1 MEQISLFAL
10 DRKLAGKILRASKF
24 LNTMSRVIP
33 WEVLRKA
40 VEPHYQGQAAT
51 GRKAMPLERM
61 LRIYFLQQ
69 WYGLSD
75 PEAED
80 AIYDRRSFQD
90 FLGLDPATDKV
101 PDETTILNFR
111 HLLEDHGLQ
120 KEFFARI
127 NAHLEKAG
135 LRLQR
140 GTIVDATLIA
150 APSST
155 KNAQKKRDPEMSS
168 TRKNNQWHFGM
179 KASIG
184 VDAQNGLVH
193 SVKTGTA
200 KTHDSRLMED
210 CLHGREEAIFG
221 DKGYAGK
228 GRKQQCR
235 TGGLYYGILD
245 KATAKAPLSQSQK
258 KRNRQL
264 SSVRSKVE
272 HPFAVIKCQWKYRK
286 VRYRGLAKNT
296 GQLFTLFGL
305 YNLFKVRRQ
314 LLQLIGA

>member
-10 DRKLAGKILRASKF
+10 DRKLSGKVLRASRF
-24 LNTMSRVIP
+24 LDSMDRVIP
-33 WEVLRKA
+33 WKSLSEA
-40 VEPHYQGQAAT
+40 IEPYYQGKTGT
-51 GRKAMPLERM
+51 GRRAMPMERM

-69 WYGLSD
+69 WYSLSD

-80 AIYDRRSFQD
+80 AIYDRRSFQQ
-90 FLGLDPATDKV
+90 FLQLDPASDKV

-111 HLLEDHGLQ
+111 HLLEEHRLQ
-120 KEFFARI
+120 EDFFARI
-127 NAHLEKAG
+127 NEHLEKAG
-135 LRLQR
+135 LQLRR

-155 KNAQKKRDPEMSS
+155 KNGQKKRDPEMSS
-168 TRKNNQWHFGM
+168 TKKNNQWHFGM

-184 VDAQNGLVH
+184 VDAQKGLVH
-193 SVKTGTA
+193 SVKTDTA

-210 CLHGREEAIFG
+210 ALFG
-221 DKGYAGK
+221 DKGYADNV
-228 GRKQQCR
+228 RKQQCR

-245 KATAKAPLSQSQK
+245 KATPKAPLSQSQK

-272 HPFAVIKCQWKYRK
+272 HPFQVLKCQWKYRK

-296 GQLFTLFGL
+296 AQLFTLFGL

-314 LLQLIGA
+314 LLKLTPA

>member
-10 DRKLAGKILRASKF
+10 DRKLSGKVLRASKF
-24 LNTMSRVIP
+24 LDSMDRVIP
-33 WEVLRKA
+33 WESLSEA
-40 VEPHYQGQAAT
+40 IEPYYQGKSGT
-51 GRKAMPLERM
+51 GRRAMPMERM

-80 AIYDRRSFQD
+80 AIYDRRSFQQ
-90 FLGLDPATDKV
+90 FLKLDPAVDRV

-111 HLLEDHGLQ
+111 HLLEEHRLQ
-120 KEFFARI
+120 EDFFARI

-155 KNAQKKRDPEMSS
+155 KNREKKRDPEMSS
-168 TRKNNQWHFGM
+168 TKKNNQWHFGM

-184 VDAQNGLVH
+184 VDAQKGLVH
-193 SVKTGTA
+193 SVKTDTA
-200 KTHDSRLMED
+200 KTHDSCLMED
-210 CLHGREEAIFG
+210 CLHGKEEAIFG
-221 DKGYAGK
+221 DKGYADQT
-228 GRKQQCR
+228 RKQQCR
-235 TGGLYYGILD
+235 AGGLYYGILD
-245 KATAKAPLSQSQK
+245 KATRKAPLSKGQK

-272 HPFAVIKCQWKYRK
+272 HPFQVLKCQWEYRK

-296 GQLFTLFGL
+296 AQLFALFGL
-305 YNLFKVRRQ
+305 YNLFKVRHQ
-314 LLQLIGA
+314 LLQLTPA

>member
-10 DRKLAGKILRASKF
+10 DRKLAGKVLRASKF
-24 LNTMSRVIP
+24 LNAMNRVIP
-33 WEVLRKA
+33 WEVLTEA
-40 VEPHYQGQAAT
+40 IEPHYQGQAAT

-90 FLGLDPATDKV
+90 FLGIDPASDKV

-111 HLLEDHGLQ
+111 HLLEEHRLQ
-120 KEFFARI
+120 ERFFEII

-155 KNAQKKRDPEMSS
+155 KNQKKQRDPEMSS
-168 TRKNNQWHFGM
+168 TRKNNQWHLGM

-184 VDAQNGLVH
+184 VDAQSGRVH
-193 SVKTGTA
+193 SVATATA

-210 CLHGREEAIFG
+210 CLHGKEDALFG
-221 DKGYAGK
+221 DKGYADTV
-228 GRKQQCR
+228 RKQQCR
-235 TGGLYYGILD
+235 SRGIYYGILD
-245 KATAKAPLSQSQK
+245 KATRKAPLSGGQK
-258 KRNRQL
+258 KRNAQF

-272 HPFAVIKCQWKYRK
+272 HPFQVLKCQWHYRK

-296 GQLFTLFGL
+296 AQLFALFGL
-305 YNLFKVRRQ
+305 YNLFKMRGR
-314 LLQLIGA
+314 LLKLTAA